1 MASDDAVQRAAGP
14 RPAVPRARR
23 GLASSAARLVV
34 ALVAAVSLAGCAAS
48 PSEPMGAL
56 ERRQIREG
64 ILNEAWQPLNEA
76 YPEAFRPD
84 ITVTHTVP
92 DADWPSRMV
101 ACLKERGYQAVTLR
115 NDYAFTSTQGQTY
128 LQYSIDGYIC
138 NATWVRQSVVE
149 ERMTAPQRGALQQY
163 LRTVVRPCLLL
174 AGARSSDAP
183 DRFAAGGITGR
194 GRWNPYDDVRRSDPT
209 PRALAYLEQ
218 RCPPIPVWMNT
229 AS

>member
-1 MASDDAVQRAAGP
+1 MR
-14 RPAVPRARR
+14 
-23 GLASSAARLVV
+23 VV
-34 ALVAAVSLAGCAAS
+34 VGIVIGAVAAPALAGCAAVPPDPMS
-48 PSEPMGAL
+48 PL
-56 ERRQIREG
+56 ERKQIREG
-64 ILNEAWQPLNEA
+64 ILNEAWQPLNQT

-92 DADWPSRMV
+92 DADWPRRMV
-101 ACLKERGYQAVTLR
+101 ACLKERGYQAVTLP

-149 ERMTAPQRGALQQY
+149 QRMTAPQRGALQQY

-183 DRFAAGGITGR
+183 DRFAAGSITGR
-194 GRWNPYDDVRRSDPT
+194 GRWNPYDDVRRTNPT
-209 PRALAYLEQ
+209 SRALGYLEQ
-218 RCPPIPVWMNT
+218 RCPPIPPWMNT
-229 AS
+229 AN